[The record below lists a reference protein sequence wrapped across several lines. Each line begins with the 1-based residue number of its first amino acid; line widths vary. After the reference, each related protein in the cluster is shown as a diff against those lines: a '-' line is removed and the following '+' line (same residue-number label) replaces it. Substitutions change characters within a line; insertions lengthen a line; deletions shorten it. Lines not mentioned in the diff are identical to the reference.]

1 MTLSFYLSRF
11 IGTRILMAWFAL
23 AILGISLDLFKA
35 ANDIIPLGG
44 APRLLEYVIFRS
56 PQILVTLFP
65 IATLVGATVAFLSLG
80 NNLEVIILRAAG
92 CGIFV
97 ILLRLIPLGILLG
110 LLYSQVGDR
119 INSWTAEKLALS
131 FPEIRSEAP
140 VGSWMWARDGSNI
153 IRARVGHKDGEL
165 LHNLTVYETNENGH
179 ISARLTAEKAI
190 FDDNQWRLSQGK
202 KIQLGKPETEEFKI
216 WSTLLSPDSV
226 REIASKSID
235 VSAHDARAALLG
247 KAVTTRSTAYYATR
261 IARSYS
267 TIALPFAILMF
278 AALAGLGGTRNDS
291 GLRLACYSLILG
303 FCYIIVDGM
312 FGSLGETGIM
322 PPSIAA
328 VTPTLMFIIVGVW
341 GLVILDE

>member
-1 MTLSFYLSRF
+1 MTLSLYLSRF
-11 IGTRILMAWFAL
+11 ISIRFVMAWFAL
-23 AILGISLDLFKA
+23 AILGISLDLFQA

-44 APRLLEYVIFRS
+44 APRLLEYVIFRT
-56 PQILVTLFP
+56 PQILITLFP
-65 IATLVGATVAFLSLG
+65 VAILIGATVAFLSLG
-80 NNLEVIILRAAG
+80 NNQEVIILRAAG

-110 LLYSQVGDR
+110 LLYSQAGDR

-131 FPEIRSEAP
+131 FPEIRNEAP

-153 IRARVGHKDGEL
+153 IRARVGNEDGTL
-165 LHNLTVYETNENGH
+165 LHELTVYETNASGH
-179 ISARLTAEKAI
+179 ISARLTAERATY
-190 FDDNQWRLSQGK
+190 DGNQWSLSKGE
-202 KIQLGKPETEEFKI
+202 KIQPDEKQAEEPQV

-226 REIASKSID
+226 REIASKSVD
-235 VSAHDARAALLG
+235 VSAKDARDALLG
-247 KAVTTRSTAYYATR
+247 NAVTTRSASYYATR

-267 TIALPFAILMF
+267 AIALPFAILMF

-291 GLRLACYSLILG
+291 GLRLAAYSLILG
-303 FCYIIVDGM
+303 FCYIVVDGM

-328 VTPTLMFIIVGVW
+328 ATPTLMFIIVGVW